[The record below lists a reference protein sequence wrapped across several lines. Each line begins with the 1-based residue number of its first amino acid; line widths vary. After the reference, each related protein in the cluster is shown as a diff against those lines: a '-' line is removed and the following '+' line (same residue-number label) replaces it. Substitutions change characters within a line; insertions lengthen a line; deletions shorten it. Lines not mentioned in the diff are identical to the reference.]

1 MSITEAWF
9 GGDGLALAGAIV
21 QGRFSAVEAMERT
34 LADVRRENARLN
46 AIALLDAELG
56 LARAAALDAELAA
69 SEGEAARRALLA
81 ARPFFGV
88 PLLLKDIGAAT
99 AHVALPSRMGS
110 RLFDGAHG
118 TGHRWRCNG
127 NLTERYLAA
136 GFVPFGRT
144 TVPELGISAS
154 TEARAYGGPTH
165 NPYSTEHS
173 AGGSSGGAAALLA
186 SGAVTLAH
194 ANDGVG
200 SIRIPAS
207 CCGLIG
213 LKPSRGLMPMG
224 PLAGESWGG
233 MATDHVLARSLRDC
247 ATALD
252 VSAGSDLG
260 APYAAP
266 HGLGPPAQPYR
277 LALQQLPPRLRI
289 AVCNRF
295 YEGDVVHAE
304 VAAAVEHVAGRLA
317 RWGHEVEPA
326 APPFSTLEVLQ
337 PLLEVVIG
345 GLGHA
350 LDMAARQR
358 GRPVTEADVEPTI
371 FGAWRASRGQSVTR
385 YLDALAAVHALG
397 RRMAAFHE
405 RWDLLLTPVLA
416 EPPARLGR
424 FAMDNPDFIDYRLGP
439 SGLWRYSPFTPLAN
453 ATGAPSLALPVAR
466 SAEALPIGV
475 MLSGRLGEDALLLQV
490 AAQLQRC
497 T

>member
-1 MSITEAWF
+1 MPITEAWF
-9 GGDGLALAGAIV
+9 GGDGLALAEAIV
-21 QGRFSAVEAMERT
+21 AGRFSAVEAMQHT
-34 LADVRRENARLN
+34 LADVQREHARLN
-46 AIALLDAELG
+46 ALASLNAELG
-56 LARAAALDAELAA
+56 LERAAELDAELAA
-69 SEGEAARRALLA
+69 CSGDAARRSLLER
-81 ARPFFGV
+81 RPFFGV

-99 AHVALPSRMGS
+99 AHVGLPSRMGS
-110 RLFDGAHG
+110 RLFDGENG
-118 TGHRWRCNG
+118 PGHCWSRNG

-154 TEARAYGGPTH
+154 TEARAYGGPTR
-165 NPYSTEHS
+165 NPYSAEHS
-173 AGGSSGGAAALLA
+173 AGGSSGGAAALVA

-194 ANDGVG
+194 ANDGAG

-207 CCGLIG
+207 CCGLVG

-224 PLAGESWGG
+224 PLAGEGWGG
-233 MATDHVLARSLRDC
+233 AATDHVLARSLRDC
-247 ATALD
+247 AAALD

-266 HGLGPPAQPYR
+266 HGLGRPPRSYR
-277 LALQQLPPRLRI
+277 RALQQLPPRLRI

-295 YEGDVVHAE
+295 YEGDAVHPQ
-304 VAAAVEHVAGRLA
+304 VAAAVEHMAGRLA
-317 RWGHEVEPA
+317 RWGHEVEEA
-326 APPFSTLEVLQ
+326 APPLSTLEVLR

-345 GLGHA
+345 GLGQA
-350 LDMAARQR
+350 LDMAARTR
-358 GRPVTEADVEPTI
+358 GRPLTDADVEPTI
-371 FGAWRASRGQSVTR
+371 FGAWRASRGQSVTQ
-385 YLDALAAVHALG
+385 YLDALGAMHAIG

-439 SGLWRYSPFTPLAN
+439 AGLWRYSPFTPLAN
-453 ATGAPSLALPVAR
+453 VTGAPSLALPAAR

-475 MLSGRLGEDALLLQV
+475 MLSGRLGDDALLLQV
-490 AAQLQRC
+490 AAQVQRY

>member
-9 GGDGLALAGAIV
+9 GGDALALAAAIV
-21 QGRFSAVEAMERT
+21 EGRVSAIEAMERT
-34 LADVRRENARLN
+34 LADVQRENARLN
-46 AIALLDAELG
+46 ALASLNAGLG
-56 LARAAALDAELAA
+56 LVRAAELDAELAA
-69 SEGEAARRALLA
+69 CASDAARRALLA
-81 ARPFFGV
+81 TRPFFGV

-110 RLFDGAHG
+110 RLFDGIDG
-118 TGHRWRCNG
+118 EGHRWSCNG
-127 NLTERYLAA
+127 NLTERYLGA

-154 TEARAYGGPTH
+154 TEARAYGGPTR
-165 NPYSTEHS
+165 NPYGAEHS

-186 SGAVTLAH
+186 SAAVTIAH
-194 ANDGVG
+194 ANDGAG

-213 LKPSRGLMPMG
+213 LKASRGLMPMG
-224 PLAGESWGG
+224 PLAGEGWGG

-252 VSAGSDLG
+252 ISAGSDGG

-266 HGLGPPAQPYR
+266 HGLGPPPR
-277 LALQQLPPRLRI
+277 PFGRALQQLPPRLRI

-295 YEGDVVHAE
+295 YEGDAVHPQ
-304 VAAAVEHVAGRLA
+304 VAAAVDHVAARLA
-317 RWGHEVEPA
+317 RWGHEVDEA

-337 PLLEVVIG
+337 PLIEVVIG
-345 GLGHA
+345 GLGQV
-350 LDMAARQR
+350 LDGAARQR
-358 GRPVTEADVEPTI
+358 GRPIGEADVEPTI
-371 FGAWRASRGQSVTR
+371 FGAWRASRGQSVTQ

-453 ATGAPSLALPVAR
+453 ATGAPSLALPAAR

-475 MLSGRLGEDALLLQV
+475 MLSGRLGDDALLLQV